1 LILEIWKNWKISRYF
16 YGMNSNLEIS
26 ITFKKKGPNGMRSIL
41 SRKTRLVL
49 TEIEDQVWFPLSSH
63 LWNNTLPWTM
73 NWLFWNS
80 TVNVKAFKQIL
91 RYHSYIIEDNLE
103 YEEVVN
109 IGPSQDYFIYHKLI
123 ENISQPCM
131 Y

>member
-1 LILEIWKNWKISRYF
+1 
-16 YGMNSNLEIS
+16 
-26 ITFKKKGPNGMRSIL
+26 
-41 SRKTRLVL
+41 
-49 TEIEDQVWFPLSSH
+49 
-63 LWNNTLPWTM
+63 
-73 NWLFWNS
+73 
-80 TVNVKAFKQIL
+80 VNVKAFKQIL